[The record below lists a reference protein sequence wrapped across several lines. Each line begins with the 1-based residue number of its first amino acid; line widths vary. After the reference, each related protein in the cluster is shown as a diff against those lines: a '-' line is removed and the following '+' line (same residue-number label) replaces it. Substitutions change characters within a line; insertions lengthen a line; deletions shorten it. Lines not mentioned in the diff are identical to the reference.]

1 MNSSFSAGQRGAA
14 KLGCLSVVVLWAIL
28 GYLSYRIVPVY
39 LEKDGFVDDLLR
51 VAGRASI
58 GQWSDSRTA
67 RLVLVMAKERN
78 FEVKREDIQ
87 VKHMRGRPEVILI
100 VNYRRT
106 EMFPGDYQYVF
117 HFRTTAQG
125 SLGY

>member
-1 MNSSFSAGQRGAA
+1 MKPSFSAGQRGAA
-14 KLGCLSVVVLWAIL
+14 TLGCLAVVVLWAVL
-28 GYLSYRIVPVY
+28 GYLSYRIIPVY
-39 LEKDGFVDDLLR
+39 LDKDAFIDNLLR
-51 VAGRASI
+51 VASRASI
-58 GQWSDSRTA
+58 GQWSDSRTIE
-67 RLVLVMAKERN
+67 LVQVVAKERA
-78 FEVKREDIQ
+78 FELKREDIQ

-106 EMFPGDYQYVF
+106 EMFPGNYEYVF

>member
-1 MNSSFSAGQRGAA
+1 MNSSFFAGQRGAV
-14 KLGCLSVVVLWAIL
+14 KLGCLSVVALWAVL
-28 GYLSYRIVPVY
+28 GYLSYRIIPVY
-39 LEKDGFVDDLLR
+39 LEKDAFVDALLR

-58 GQWSDSRTA
+58 GQWPDARTVKLA
-67 RLVLVMAKERN
+67 LAVAKEKN
-78 FEVKREDIQ
+78 FDLTREDIE

-106 EMFPGDYQYVF
+106 ETFPGDYQYVF

>member
-1 MNSSFSAGQRGAA
+1 MNSSFSAGQRGAV
-14 KLGCLSVVVLWAIL
+14 KLGCLSVVALWAVL
-28 GYLSYRIVPVY
+28 GYLSYRIIPVY
-39 LEKDGFVDDLLR
+39 LEKDAFVDALMR

-58 GQWSDSRTA
+58 GQWSDARTVK
-67 RLVLVMAKERN
+67 LVLVVANEMD
-78 FEVKREDIQ
+78 FEVTREDIQ
-87 VKHMRGRPEVILI
+87 VKHMRGRPEVIII

-106 EMFPGDYQYVF
+106 ETYPGDYQYVF

>member
-1 MNSSFSAGQRGAA
+1 MKPSFSAGQRGAVT
-14 KLGCLSVVVLWAIL
+14 LGCLAVVVLWAVL
-28 GYLSYRIVPVY
+28 GYLSYRIIPVY
-39 LEKDGFVDDLLR
+39 LDKDAFIDNLLR
-51 VAGRASI
+51 VASRASI
-58 GQWSDSRTA
+58 GQWSDSRTIK
-67 RLVLVMAKERN
+67 LVQVVAKERA
-78 FEVKREDIQ
+78 FELKREDIQ

-106 EMFPGDYQYVF
+106 EMFPGNYEYVF